1 MARHGSSLIPDFA
14 EVYHLRLT
22 EVVETWSPA
31 EAVALVMGLAT
42 TNSRYAARLQGYN
55 EGKGWTDR
63 DYLAL
68 DHRNSTEGLRAMLA
82 GIGKKGGGDTFRRWK
97 SYSGARAAQRQR
109 QASKIAG
116 YRRLADRT
124 NR

>member
-1 MARHGSSLIPDFA
+1 MIPDFA
-14 EVYHLRLT
+14 ETYGLRLT

-31 EAVALVMGLAT
+31 EAVALIQGLAVSA
-42 TNSRYAARLQGYN
+42 SRYAARLQGYN

-82 GIGKKGGGDTFRRWK
+82 GIGSKGSKDVFRKWK
-97 SYSGARAAQRQR
+97 TYSGAKSEQRRRQR
-109 QASKIAG
+109 GKLAG
-116 YRRLADRT
+116 YRKLAGR
-124 NR
+124 NNPES